1 MPRRNDD
8 NDNRGRWGAI
18 VIIALVLII
27 LALLYPNIS
36 QYAPL
41 ILNPTVN
48 VSGFVTTSGF
58 TSSPDHITFVSAG
71 RPSTA
76 ATGRN
81 GAYDIQLSNAKIYNI
96 TVQWTA
102 AGGLASGNCSGGS
115 LNLHASGQRITYNV
129 SC

>member
-1 MPRRNDD
+1 MPRRGGDD
-8 NDNRGRWGAI
+8 DRMGKWTAV
-18 VIIALVLII
+18 VIFALVLII
-27 LALLYPNIS
+27 LMLLYPDIS

-58 TSSPDHITFVSAG
+58 TSSPNHVTFVSAG
-71 RPSTA
+71 KPSTA
-76 ATGRN
+76 PTGRN
-81 GAYDIQLSNAKIYNI
+81 GAYSIQLSNGNIYNI
-96 TVQWTA
+96 TVQWSA